1 MLGVVVSTDAIG
13 CRLDAKFPYYNASF
27 RQHRVAGLVGVT
39 GRYPV
44 IDSDYWT
51 SPQFH

>member
-1 MLGVVVSTDAIG
+1 MIGVAVSTDAIG